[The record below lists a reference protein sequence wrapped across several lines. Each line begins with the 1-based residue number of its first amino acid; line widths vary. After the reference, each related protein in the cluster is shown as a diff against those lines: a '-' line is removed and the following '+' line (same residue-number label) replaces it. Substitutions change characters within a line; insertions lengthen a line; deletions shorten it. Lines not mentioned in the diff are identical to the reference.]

1 MLQPSLSFTS
11 FYFCVLLKRGP
22 FVYVVFKDS
31 LETKILERANQKN
44 LHNNKIS
51 GLFPVGCITVCFKS

>member
-11 FYFCVLLKRGP
+11 FYFYVLLKRGP

-31 LETKILERANQKN
+31 LETKILERANQKISIIIN
-44 LHNNKIS
+44 KWTISCWLHNS
-51 GLFPVGCITVCFKS
+51 MF